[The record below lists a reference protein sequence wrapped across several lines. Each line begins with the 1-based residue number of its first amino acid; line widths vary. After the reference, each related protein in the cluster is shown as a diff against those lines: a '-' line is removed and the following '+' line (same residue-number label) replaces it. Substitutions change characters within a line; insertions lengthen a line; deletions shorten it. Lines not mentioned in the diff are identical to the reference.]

1 MAPSGNVISFEDA
14 KRIASTKSGSR
25 PSVKASKK
33 SQPAQKQRAQAK
45 AAPRPS
51 AKASAKTVSKSSARP
66 AAKSSARSAA
76 KASTRPSAKASA
88 RPAAKAKKGA
98 ARSVDSAQVRTA
110 SQSKPAKM
118 PAWMSEPPADEERLA
133 RYAMGSRSSDDADE
147 LTDDAPETSKSE
159 QRRRKRAKEKAGRQF
174 LKQFGSDD
182 GAQGEGATRA
192 AVYKAEMGKEHK
204 RAFEQMGG
212 VARSGVAK
220 AAGSVSRRA
229 AEPGHLGIP
238 RFMVWGSVAVCLV
251 AVCVFIYPAAQQYY
265 VEMRNH
271 DRLQAEYD
279 AVAARNEAIQG
290 DVDYLGTDEGVEDA
304 ARSELGWVYEGEQTV
319 TVAGLPDETQQES
332 SSEKVRKQIVPGSIP
347 APQTWYSGIL
357 DPFFGYDSGTQVK
370 IS

>member
-51 AKASAKTVSKSSARP
+51 AKASAKTVSKASARP
-66 AAKSSARSAA
+66 AAKSSARS
-76 KASTRPSAKASA
+76 T
-88 RPAAKAKKGA
+88 AKAKKGA
-98 ARSVDSAQVRTA
+98 ARSVDSAQARTA

-147 LTDDAPETSKSE
+147 RADDAPETSRSE

-212 VARSGVAK
+212 AARSGAAK

-229 AEPGHLGIP
+229 AEPGRLGIP
-238 RFMVWGSVAVCLV
+238 RFMVWSSVAVCLV